1 LLYFFGKGDDK
12 MNKKILMMIFLPL
25 TLLFS
30 LFVTQ
35 GNKVFATEH
44 GDVITRMYLTDSKG
58 NELTS
63 SDVDQWQEFRINVE
77 FKLHNNEIKAGDTT
91 DVQLPDVV
99 TLASTGSFDI
109 KDQDG
114 NVVAKA
120 VVNQQTKVVTIT
132 YEPYVETHSDVKGT
146 FYFYVRAD
154 HNVIKKAGI
163 GAAIDCNTI
172 RTPET
177 TAAHAPHPR
186 KYSITA
192 FVSN

>member
-1 LLYFFGKGDDK
+1 
-12 MNKKILMMIFLPL
+12 
-25 TLLFS
+25 
-30 LFVTQ
+30 
-35 GNKVFATEH
+35 
-44 GDVITRMYLTDSKG
+44 MYLTDSKG

-120 VVNQQTKVVTIT
+120 VVDQQTKVVTIT

-154 HNVIKKAGI
+154 HNVIKKAKEVPIDITVEGKLFPAGKINFTGI
-163 GAAIDCNTI
+163 GQAKKKT
-172 RTPET
+172 
-177 TAAHAPHPR
+177 
-186 KYSITA
+186 
-192 FVSN
+192 

>member
-1 LLYFFGKGDDK
+1 

-44 GDVITRMYLTDSKG
+44 GDVISRMYLTDSKG

-120 VVNQQTKVVTIT
+120 VVDQQTKVVTIT

-154 HNVIKKAGI
+154 HNVIKKA
-163 GAAIDCNTI
+163 
-172 RTPET
+172 
-177 TAAHAPHPR
+177 
-186 KYSITA
+186 
-192 FVSN
+192 